1 MALLE
6 RQGDVVGREELCGRL
21 WPHGTFVDFDHSLN
35 AAVRRLRV
43 ALGDD
48 ADVPRF
54 VETVHKR
61 GYRFLVANLHA
72 GGIAAEHSRMSTT
85 RVARSAGRRA
95 RIAVLPFGPHD
106 AFTNGLTEEARTRLT
121 QVCPRTIGII
131 ARTAVARAQID
142 GVGAADIA
150 RALSADYLVEGYVQ
164 RDGDRVRITAQL
176 IESEE
181 ESYLWA
187 NTFDCVMTD
196 TLSLQSEIAREIAN
210 AVTGAL
216 STTSRA
222 SG

>member
-1 MALLE
+1 
-6 RQGDVVGREELCGRL
+6 
-21 WPHGTFVDFDHSLN
+21 VDFDHSLN

-72 GGIAAEHSRMSTT
+72 SGIAAQHGRMSTA
-85 RVARSAGRRA
+85 RVARTAVRRA

-142 GVGAADIA
+142 GVGAADIG
-150 RALSADYLVEGYVQ
+150 RALSADYLVEGYVR

-196 TLSLQSEIAREIAN
+196 TLSLQSEVAGEIAN

-216 STTSRA
+216 SATSRA